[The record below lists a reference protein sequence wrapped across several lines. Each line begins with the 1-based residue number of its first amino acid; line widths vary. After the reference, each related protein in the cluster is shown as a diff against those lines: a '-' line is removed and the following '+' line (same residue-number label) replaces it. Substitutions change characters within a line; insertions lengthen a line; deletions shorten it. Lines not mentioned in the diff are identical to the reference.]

1 MAKEFK
7 YDTYYFNTQN
17 GLYYIVHSD
26 TPNIVMVCSPEKI
39 SKGKGSAFTKEL
51 MIKAIERGIFEEEIF
66 LMPTETTFMIS
77 GRMSVDEDWHL
88 VRVLVFKEGTTPEY
102 IRDNLNKAGA
112 LYSQT
117 WRYVKLEEVTSV
129 AL

>member
-26 TPNIVMVCSPEKI
+26 TPNIVMVCRPENI
-39 SKGKGSAFTKEL
+39 NKGKASAFTKEL

-66 LMPTETTFMIS
+66 
-77 GRMSVDEDWHL
+77 
-88 VRVLVFKEGTTPEY
+88 
-102 IRDNLNKAGA
+102 
-112 LYSQT
+112 
-117 WRYVKLEEVTSV
+117 
-129 AL
+129 

>member
-26 TPNIVMVCSPEKI
+26 TPNIVMVCSPKNI

-51 MIKAIERGIFEEEIF
+51 MIKAVERGIFEEEIF
-66 LMPTETTFMIS
+66 
-77 GRMSVDEDWHL
+77 
-88 VRVLVFKEGTTPEY
+88 
-102 IRDNLNKAGA
+102 
-112 LYSQT
+112 
-117 WRYVKLEEVTSV
+117 
-129 AL
+129 